1 MQITDGSSYLD
12 EIKNLIIEYIRSLN
26 RDLSFQNLDEE
37 LNNLKAKYTYPNGR
51 IIVAI
56 VDKKIVGC
64 VAYHRHSSNRCE
76 MKRLYVKPNY
86 RNLKIGKK
94 LVNEIILLA
103 KKDGYQEMV
112 LDTIKPLKRAINLY
126 KKFGFKEIDPY
137 YHNPMPDVIYMKLT
151 L

>member
-1 MQITDGSSYLD
+1 MKLVVQRSKESSV
-12 EIKNLIIEYIRSLN
+12 S
-26 RDLSFQNLDEE
+26 
-37 LNNLKAKYTYPNGR
+37 
-51 IIVAI
+51 

-64 VAYHRHSSNRCE
+64 VAYHRHNSNRCE

>member
-12 EIKNLIIEYIRSLN
+12 EIKNLIIEYIKSLN

-64 VAYHRHSSNRCE
+64 VAYHRHNSNRCE

-86 RNLKIGKK
+86 RNLKIGK
-94 LVNEIILLA
+94 N
-103 KKDGYQEMV
+103 
-112 LDTIKPLKRAINLY
+112 
-126 KKFGFKEIDPY
+126 
-137 YHNPMPDVIYMKLT
+137 
-151 L
+151 